1 MISICVSTIAKLYV
15 CLRHASLQRLFN
27 SLPDQQLHLPHLQV
41 KSVLRKKLAGVTA
54 ERTVRMMGA
63 LYVEAALPLQ
73 GCHLPNLVDHCLAVT
88 LLTKGQKNLTLYL
101 SSKHPFSFD
110 KNIKRLMSQTQCF
123 GKFSKRRI

>member
-1 MISICVSTIAKLYV
+1 MLQYVLALLPNYV
-15 CLRHASLQRLFN
+15 CLKHASLQRLFN

-73 GCHLPNLVDHCLAVT
+73 GCHLPNLVDHCLAVM

-101 SSKHPFSFD
+101 SSKHPFNYD
-110 KNIKRLMSQTQCF
+110 KNIKCLMSQTQCF
-123 GKFSKRRI
+123 GKFCKRRI